1 MERREEKDGGDE
13 KNSTGNEKYRRRGK
27 KAESERSKFESEN
40 RNSINYIVRLE
51 KRVESERKDKD
62 DRKRGRDILREKQ
75 CVGVVNSYALDS
87 FDELW
92 EKDEDRVRSSEKCC
106 H

>member
-13 KNSTGNEKYRRRGK
+13 KNSTGNEKYCRRGK
-27 KAESERSKFESEN
+27 KAESER
-40 RNSINYIVRLE
+40 

-92 EKDEDRVRSSEKCC
+92 EKDEDRVRE
-106 H
+106 